1 MLDGKEVMKMSSIF
15 EAVRSHVPVRAAAE
29 RYGLEVNDSGM
40 ARCPFHNDRTPSMKL
55 YADHF
60 YCFGCGKYGDVVDLT
75 SELLCVP
82 SYDAACALAEEF
94 GVDAA
99 RWTPRPALRQFREDL
114 LRCQRVL
121 RDYLRLL
128 RRWRMHYA
136 PTGPDEPIDD
146 RYAEACRMIDTVD
159 YLTDLL
165 IVGSLDLRVKL
176 VDDLL
181 HNDLI
186 DRLEKR
192 LAEIKTTA
200 PVSPVAAGGEQP
212 LPDDL

>member
-1 MLDGKEVMKMSSIF
+1 MLDGKEVMNMSSIF
-15 EAVRSHVPVRAAAE
+15 EAVRSQVPVRAAAE

-99 RWTPRPALRQFREDL
+99 RPTPRPALRQFREDS

-128 RRWRMHYA
+128 RQWRMKYA

-146 RYAEACRMIDTVD
+146 RYAEACKMIDTVD

-165 IVGSLDLRVKL
+165 IVGSLDRRVKL
-176 VDDLL
+176 VDDLP
-181 HNDLI
+181 HTDLI
-186 DRLEKR
+186 DRREKR

>member
-1 MLDGKEVMKMSSIF
+1 MSSIF
-15 EAVRSHVPVRAAAE
+15 EAVRSQVPVRAAAE

-75 SELLCVP
+75 SELLCIP
-82 SYDAACALAEEF
+82 SYDAACALSEEF
-94 GVDAA
+94 GVDVDAA
-99 RWTPRPALRQFREDL
+99 RPTPRPALRQFREDL

-128 RRWRMHYA
+128 RQWRMQYA

-146 RYAEACRMIDTVD
+146 RYAEGCRMIDTVD

>member
-1 MLDGKEVMKMSSIF
+1 MSSIF
-15 EAVRSHVPVRAAAE
+15 EAVRSQVPVRAAAE
-29 RYGLEVNDSGM
+29 RYGLEVNDSSM

-99 RWTPRPALRQFREDL
+99 RPTPRPALRQFREDS

-128 RRWRMHYA
+128 RRWRVRYA
-136 PTGPDEPIDD
+136 PH
-146 RYAEACRMIDTVD
+146 RRSV
-159 YLTDLL
+159 
-165 IVGSLDLRVKL
+165 R
-176 VDDLL
+176 
-181 HNDLI
+181 
-186 DRLEKR
+186 
-192 LAEIKTTA
+192 
-200 PVSPVAAGGEQP
+200 GG
-212 LPDDL
+212 L

>member
-1 MLDGKEVMKMSSIF
+1 MSSIF
-15 EAVRSHVPVRAAAE
+15 EAVRSQVPVRAAAE

-82 SYDAACALAEEF
+82 SYDAAYALAEEF

-99 RWTPRPALRQFREDL
+99 RPTPKPALRQFREDS

-128 RRWRMHYA
+128 RQWRMQYA

>member
-1 MLDGKEVMKMSSIF
+1 LLDGKEVMNMSSIF
-15 EAVRSHVPVRAAAE
+15 EAVRSQVPVRAAAK
-29 RYGLEVNDSGM
+29 RYGLEVNDSSM
-40 ARCPFHNDRTPSMKL
+40 ARCPFHNDRTPSVKL

-60 YCFGCGKYGDVVDLT
+60 YCFGCGKYGDVVDMT

-99 RWTPRPALRQFREDL
+99 RPTPRPALRQFREDS

-128 RRWRMHYA
+128 RQWRMQYA
-136 PTGPDEPIDD
+136 PTGPDESIED

>member
-1 MLDGKEVMKMSSIF
+1 MLDGKEVMNMSSIF
-15 EAVRSHVPVRAAAE
+15 EAVRSQVPVRAAAE

-99 RWTPRPALRQFREDL
+99 RPTPRPALRQFREDL
-114 LRCQRVL
+114 LHCQRVL

-128 RRWRMHYA
+128 RRWRMRYA
-136 PTGPDEPIDD
+136 PTDPDAPIDA
-146 RYAEACRMIDTVD
+146 RYAEACKMIDTVD

-176 VDDLL
+176 VDDLI

>member
-1 MLDGKEVMKMSSIF
+1 M
-15 EAVRSHVPVRAAAE
+15 RAAAE
-29 RYGLEVNDSGM
+29 RYGLEVNDSSM
-40 ARCPFHNDRTPSMKL
+40 ARCPFHNDRTPSVKL

-60 YCFGCGKYGDVVDLT
+60 YCFGCGKYGDVVDMT

-99 RWTPRPALRQFREDL
+99 RPTPRPALRQFREDS

-121 RDYLRLL
+121 RDYLWLL
-128 RRWRMHYA
+128 RQWRMQYA

>member
-1 MLDGKEVMKMSSIF
+1 MSSIF
-15 EAVRSHVPVRAAAE
+15 EAVRSQVPVRAAAE

-82 SYDAACALAEEF
+82 SYAAAYALAEEF
-94 GVDAA
+94 GVDVDAA
-99 RWTPRPALRQFREDL
+99 RPTPRPALRQFREDS

-121 RDYLRLL
+121 RDYLRLQ
-128 RRWRMHYA
+128 WRMQYA

>member
-1 MLDGKEVMKMSSIF
+1 MSSIF
-15 EAVRSHVPVRAAAE
+15 EAVRSQVPVRAAAE
-29 RYGLEVNDSGM
+29 RYGLEVNDSSM

-75 SELLCVP
+75 SELLCIP
-82 SYDAACALAEEF
+82 SYDAACALSEEF
-94 GVDAA
+94 GVDVDAA
-99 RWTPRPALRQFREDL
+99 RPTPRPALRQFREDL

-128 RRWRMHYA
+128 RQWRMQYA

>member
-1 MLDGKEVMKMSSIF
+1 MSSIF
-15 EAVRSHVPVRAAAE
+15 EAVRSQVPVRAAAE
-29 RYGLEVNDSGM
+29 RYGLEVNDSSM

-99 RWTPRPALRQFREDL
+99 RPTPRPALLQFREDS

-128 RRWRMHYA
+128 RQWRMQYA

-146 RYAEACRMIDTVD
+146 RYAEAGRMIDTVD